1 MSSCRLQGY
10 LCLNTFLKNYV
21 DVVTRGRGLQ
31 RMGGK
36 LHTLLFNLMFLLI
49 LVLLNRHAQQTNKI
63 HFVCAFIVQLHGHQ
77 LPNAENACS
86 MDH

>member
-1 MSSCRLQGY
+1 MWMLLREGMVCKEWGVSCIPY
-10 LCLNTFLKNYV
+10 FLN
-21 DVVTRGRGLQ
+21 
-31 RMGGK
+31 
-36 LHTLLFNLMFLLI
+36 FNLMFMLI